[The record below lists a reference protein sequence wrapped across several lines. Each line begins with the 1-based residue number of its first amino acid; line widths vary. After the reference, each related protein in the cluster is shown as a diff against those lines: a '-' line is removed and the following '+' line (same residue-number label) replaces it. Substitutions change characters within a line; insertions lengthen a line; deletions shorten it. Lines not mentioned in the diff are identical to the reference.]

1 MNVCSMTLHDAAQA
15 IGVQYDGAPLQFHGV
30 STDTRSMQGGELFIA
45 LQGEHFDAHT
55 FLDAAAAGGA
65 VAAVVARRS
74 VSALPLL
81 LVEDTRE
88 ALGRLA
94 LAWRQ
99 RFNIPFI
106 AVTGSNGKTTVKEM
120 IAAILRRQGEP
131 LVTQGNLNNDIGVPQ
146 TLFRLEQQH
155 THAVI
160 EMGANHAGEIAWLA
174 EITRPD
180 VAVVNNA
187 MPAHLEGFGDLE
199 GVARAKGELFEA
211 LGEEG
216 CAIINADDDFADYW
230 RTISRHCRQLDF
242 GFSPQAK
249 VTARLLDGQPQA
261 GTRFMLQTP
270 LGEAEVMLALPGR
283 HNVMNALAAAAV
295 ATALDIKPDEI
306 SAGLAAMHTVG
317 GRLQQVIG
325 LHGATIIDDTYN
337 ANPASLRAAMDVLAS
352 LPGTRILVL
361 GDMAELGA
369 QAEAL
374 HAEAGQQAR
383 ACGIDHLYTLGEY
396 SRAATQAFGQNGLH
410 FTSPDKLNEALRNT
424 LDEHTVVLVKGSRAM
439 HMEDVVK
446 ALLATQ
452 EMKG

>member
-1 MNVCSMTLHDAAQA
+1 
-15 IGVQYDGAPLQFHGV
+15 
-30 STDTRSMQGGELFIA
+30 
-45 LQGEHFDAHT
+45 
-55 FLDAAAAGGA
+55 
-65 VAAVVARRS
+65 
-74 VSALPLL
+74 
-81 LVEDTRE
+81 
-88 ALGRLA
+88 
-94 LAWRQ
+94 
-99 RFNIPFI
+99 
-106 AVTGSNGKTTVKEM
+106 M

-131 LVTQGNLNNDIGVPQ
+131 LVTKGNLNNDIGVPQ

-160 EMGANHAGEIAWLA
+160 ELGANHAGEIAWLA

-211 LGEEG
+211 LDEEG
-216 CAIINADDDFADYW
+216 WAIINADDDFAEYW
-230 RTISRHCRQLDF
+230 RTISRHCRQIDF
-242 GFSPQAK
+242 GFSPQAR
-249 VTARLLDGQPQA
+249 VTARLLDEQSQA

-295 ATALDIKPDEI
+295 ATALDIEPDKI

-410 FTSPDKLNEALRNT
+410 FTSADKLNEVLRNT
-424 LDEHTVVLVKGSRAM
+424 LDGRTVVLVKGSRAM

-452 EMKG
+452 GVKG